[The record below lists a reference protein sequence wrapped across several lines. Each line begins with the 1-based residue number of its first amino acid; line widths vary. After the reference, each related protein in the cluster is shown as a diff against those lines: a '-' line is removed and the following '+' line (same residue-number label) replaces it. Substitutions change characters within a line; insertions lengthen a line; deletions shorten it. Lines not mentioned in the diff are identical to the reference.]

1 MIMLLV
7 LYQVLVLYAIG
18 IDIKTFLQIT
28 DDGFIP
34 FISTLWWIVV
44 FFIIIAFDPKHWKFI
59 CAHTI

>member
-7 LYQVLVLYAIG
+7 LYQVLVLCAIG
-18 IDIKTFLQIT
+18 IDIKNFVQIT

-44 FFIIIAFDPKHWKFI
+44 FIIIAFDPKHWKFI
-59 CAHTI
+59 CVHTI